1 MTVPVLMLA
10 LSRRRFFV
18 YGRCVR
24 GQRLGKL
31 EQPRWLE
38 NVLVFR
44 EAGVTLI
51 PNLDGVD
58 SWTSNSCR
66 LLERPTS
73 GR

>member
-10 LSRRRFFV
+10 LSRH
-18 YGRCVR
+18 RCWVHGHCLR
-24 GQRLGKL
+24 GQKVRRL

-38 NVLVFR
+38 GVLVFR